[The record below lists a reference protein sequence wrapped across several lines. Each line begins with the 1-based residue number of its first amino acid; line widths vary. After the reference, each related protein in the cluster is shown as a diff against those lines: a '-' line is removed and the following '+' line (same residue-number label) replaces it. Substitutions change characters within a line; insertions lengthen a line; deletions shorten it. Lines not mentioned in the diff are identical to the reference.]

1 MKDGHENGG
10 VAEKFGLRTSRQ
22 AGDKRIVEVD
32 LEKYA
37 SLLDA
42 PEIGEADRTAMLE
55 ALWNIL
61 MVLADLG
68 FRLESSQEACGQF
81 EQAATERPKEGQNLL
96 NSQDTERRN
105 E

>member
-10 VAEKFGLRTSRQ
+10 VAEEFGLRASRQ
-22 AGDKRIVEVD
+22 ADGERIVEVD

-37 SLLDA
+37 ALLDDPA
-42 PEIGEADRTAMLE
+42 LDEADRTAMLQ
-55 ALWNIL
+55 ALWNTL

-68 FRLESSQEACGQF
+68 FRLESSQEVCGQF
-81 EQAATERPKEGQNLL
+81 EQAASESAKEGRNLL